1 VAAPRAN
8 VDAALALIGR
18 SDFPAAVEL
27 LEPLCREAPHD
38 PRPWFLLG
46 ASHHALG
53 RLHAALKAFDAALA
67 LAPGHL
73 EAGQA
78 SVAVLCQL
86 GHPRAALERCEQL
99 LALAPNDPGIHFNT
113 ALAHAAAGE
122 LDAALVRYDATLA
135 LDERMR
141 DARLNRGTVLLRL
154 GRYATALENNRAL
167 VAAFP
172 GDAEARFNLAE
183 ACLAQSLYDEALAQ
197 CDHGLT
203 LAPQAPDIHFDRGL
217 ALAALGAID
226 EAEAAFA
233 AARRLD
239 PPRFAARE
247 RSVQR
252 GQPEPIDARAIYLA
266 RGFEAL
272 DSCDWTDRERYL
284 RRFAVWMGED
294 GGRPLDASAFVWRG
308 AASGMTPGLQRT
320 LAVQASTSI
329 ARAATPFPPV
339 DPARSGGRIRI
350 GYVSADFRAHAVGWL
365 TEDLYAR
372 HDRSRFAAYAYAL
385 TAGDGS
391 RVRDR
396 IAAAVDVFRDVSGD
410 SPGAIAAQIRADAVD
425 VLVDLTGYTLD
436 ARPQVFAMR
445 PAPINVAYLGY
456 PGTSGA
462 PFIDYAIVDRVAAP
476 PPAERHFTEHLV
488 YLPDTLWC
496 YGRPTL
502 HPGERPSRGS
512 LGLPRSGFVFAALHN
527 GYKIRPEIFACW
539 MALLTRVEDSVLWV
553 LARREEVRGNLRRE
567 ATRCGVDPERLVF
580 APPAPREVHLAR
592 QSAADLFLD
601 TPDYSGGATCL
612 DALWTGLP
620 VLACPS
626 GSYAGRQ
633 SASALAALGL
643 EDLIATGRDDYL
655 ERATRLATDP
665 GALADARTRLGL
677 ARDAAP
683 LFDMAARARELEA
696 AFGAMAERW
705 RAGLPPA
712 PMAIRRAG
720 AGARILDRGAGPD
733 DRRGEFVK

>member
-1 VAAPRAN
+1 MAATRAN
-8 VDAALALIGR
+8 VDAALELIGR
-18 SDFPAAVEL
+18 GDFAAAVEL
-27 LEPLCREAPHD
+27 LEPICRQAPQD
-38 PRPWFLLG
+38 PHPWFLLG
-46 ASHHALG
+46 ACHHALG
-53 RLHAALKAFDAALA
+53 RLHEALKAFDAALA

-86 GHPRAALERCEQL
+86 GRPRAALERCERL
-99 LALAPNDPGIHFNT
+99 LALAPDDPRIHFNT
-113 ALAHAAAGE
+113 ALAHQAAGE
-122 LDAALVRYDATLA
+122 LEAALGRYDAALA

-154 GRYATALENNRAL
+154 GRHAAALENNRAL

-183 ACLAQSLYDEALAQ
+183 ACLALSLYDEALAQ
-197 CDHGLT
+197 CDHALS
-203 LAPQAPDIHFDRGL
+203 LAPHAPGIHFDRGL

-226 EAEAAFA
+226 EAEVAFA

-239 PPRFAARE
+239 PPQFAARE

-252 GQPEPIDARAIYLA
+252 GRPEPLDARAIYLA

-272 DSCDWTDRERYL
+272 DACDWTDRDRYL
-284 RRFAVWMGED
+284 RRFSGWIGQD
-294 GGRPLDASAFVWRG
+294 GSKPLDAPGFVWRAMAVG
-308 AASGMTPGLQRT
+308 IAPGLQQA
-320 LAVQASTSI
+320 LAAQASARI
-329 ARAATPFPPV
+329 ARAATPFPAV
-339 DPARSGGRIRI
+339 DPARSRGRIRV

-372 HDRSRFAAYAYAL
+372 HDRNRFEVFGYAL

-410 SPGAIAAQIRADAVD
+410 SPGAIAAQIRADAID
-425 VLVDLTGYTLD
+425 VLVDMTGYTLE
-436 ARPQVFAMR
+436 ARPEVFAMR
-445 PAPINVAYLGY
+445 PAPVNVAYLGY
-456 PGTSGA
+456 PGTTGA
-462 PFIDYAIVDRVAAP
+462 PFIDYAIVDRVAVP
-476 PPAERHFTEHLV
+476 PSVERHFTECPV

-496 YGRPTL
+496 YGRPPVDT
-502 HPGERPSRGS
+502 GERPSRES

-527 GYKIRPEIFACW
+527 GYKVRPEIFARW
-539 MALLTRVEDSVLWV
+539 MALLTRVEGSVLWV

-567 ATRCGVDPERLVF
+567 AARRGVDPERLVF
-580 APPAPREVHLAR
+580 AARAPREVHLAR
-592 QSAADLFLD
+592 QSAVDLFLD

-612 DALWTGLP
+612 DALWSGLP

-643 EDLIATGRDDYL
+643 EDLIADGLDDYL

-665 GALADARTRLGL
+665 RALADARTRLLL
-677 ARDAAP
+677 ARDTAP

-696 AFGAMAERW
+696 AFGAMADRW

-712 PMAIRRAG
+712 AMAIRRAG
-720 AGARILDRGAGPD
+720 AGAQILAGRAGPD
-733 DRRGEFVK
+733 RRGKFVK

>member
-1 VAAPRAN
+1 MAAPRTN
-8 VDAALALIGR
+8 VDAALELIDRG
-18 SDFPAAVEL
+18 DFPAAVEL
-27 LEPLCREAPHD
+27 LEPICRQAPHD
-38 PRPWFLLG
+38 PHPRFLLG
-46 ASHHALG
+46 ACHHALG
-53 RLHAALKAFDAALA
+53 RLREALAAFDAALA

-86 GHPRAALERCEQL
+86 GRPRAALERCEKL
-99 LALAPNDPGIHFNT
+99 LALAPDDPRIHFNA
-113 ALAHAAAGE
+113 ALAHEAAGE
-122 LDAALVRYDATLA
+122 LEAALARYDAAIA
-135 LDERMR
+135 LDPQVR

-154 GRYATALENNRAL
+154 GRHTEALENNRAL

-183 ACLAQSLYDEALAQ
+183 ACLAQSCYDEALTQ
-197 CDHGLT
+197 CDHALT

-217 ALAALGAID
+217 ALAALGEID
-226 EAEAAFA
+226 DAEAAFA

-239 PPRFAARE
+239 PTRFATRE

-272 DSCDWTDRERYL
+272 DACDWTDRDRYL
-284 RRFAVWMGED
+284 QRFSDWIRQDSSSPV
-294 GGRPLDASAFVWRG
+294 DAPAFVWRAM
-308 AASGMTPGLQRT
+308 AAGITPELQHE
-320 LAVQASTSI
+320 LAVQASARI
-329 ARAATPFPPV
+329 ARAATPFPPI
-339 DPARSGGRIRI
+339 DRARPGGRIRV

-372 HDRSRFAAYAYAL
+372 HDRSRFDVFAYAL

-396 IAAAVDVFRDVSGD
+396 IAADVDVFRDVSGD
-410 SPGAIAAQIRADAVD
+410 SPSAIAAQIRADAVD
-425 VLVDLTGYTLD
+425 VLVDLTGYTLE
-436 ARPQVFAMR
+436 ARPEVFAMR

-462 PFIDYAIVDRVAAP
+462 PFIDYVIIDRVTAP
-476 PPAERHFTEHLV
+476 PPAERHFTERLV
-488 YLPDTLWC
+488 FLPDTLWC
-496 YGRPTL
+496 YGRPT
-502 HPGERPSRGS
+502 PQPVERPSRES

-527 GYKIRPEIFACW
+527 AYKIRPEIFACW

-553 LARREEVRGNLRRE
+553 LARREEVCGNLRRE
-567 ATRCGVDPERLVF
+567 AARRGVDPERLVF
-580 APPAPREVHLAR
+580 ASRAPREAHLAR
-592 QSAADLFLD
+592 QSAAGLFLD
-601 TPDYSGGATCL
+601 TPDYTGGATCL
-612 DALWTGLP
+612 DALWSGLP

-643 EDLIATGRDDYL
+643 EDLIATGLDDYL

-665 GALADARTRLGL
+665 PALADARARLVL
-677 ARDAAP
+677 ARDTAP
-683 LFDMAARARELEA
+683 LFDMAARTRELEA
-696 AFGAMAERW
+696 AFGAMSDRW

-712 PMAIRRAG
+712 PMAIGRAG
-720 AGARILDRGAGPD
+720 AGAQILAGGAGSAPSS
-733 DRRGEFVK
+733 